1 MTASAAAFIHASATL
16 VSLES
21 AMNTRDS
28 TGRTVVPRFSLS
40 FWFRSNM
47 VGRLS
52 VSIPRDE

>member
-28 TGRTVVPRFSLS
+28 TAGQWCRVFHCPLVQV
-40 FWFRSNM
+40 NM